1 MGLLGRALGGLT
13 IIAVLTQ
20 LALTARLLQD
30 YCRRDA
36 PLSHKALL
44 LTAYGVLMVLSGA
57 LVGWAAQFMMF
68 GGG

>member
-13 IIAVLTQ
+13 IFAVLTQ

-30 YCRRDA
+30 YCRGDV

-44 LTAYGVLMVLSGA
+44 LTGYGMVVATSAGLI
-57 LVGWAAQFMMF
+57 GWVATMMW